1 MHAKRLIYFQ
11 KHDNNR
17 SEDDL
22 HVDLTIHDVSAS
34 LLKEFAERII
44 KPYYP
49 GGVSEAIKDLIGK
62 AILEEVATS
71 S

>member
-1 MHAKRLIYFQ
+1 LQEKRLICFQ
-11 KHDNNR
+11 EHGNNG

-22 HVDLTIHDVSAS
+22 HVDLTVHDVSAS

-49 GGVSEAIKDLIGK
+49 GGVSDAIKDLIRK
-62 AILEEVATS
+62 AIDEQEAAS
-71 S
+71 R

>member
-1 MHAKRLIYFQ
+1 LQEKRLIYFQ
-11 KHDNNR
+11 EHDSNR

-22 HVDLTIHDVSAS
+22 FVDLTVHDVSAS

-49 GGVSEAIKDLIGK
+49 GGVSDAIKDLIRK
-62 AILEEVATS
+62 AIDEQEAAS
-71 S
+71 R

>member
-1 MHAKRLIYFQ
+1 MQEKRLIYFQ
-11 KHDNNR
+11 EHDNNR

-22 HVDLTIHDVSAS
+22 FVDLTIHDVSAS

-49 GGVSEAIKDLIGK
+49 GGVSDAIKDLIRK
-62 AILEEVATS
+62 AIDEQKAVS
-71 S
+71 K